1 MKKVFRNLGNVIILT
16 DTASFVLGFVG
27 SVCGIISL
35 LSLEPFWNNTILSY
49 DITIGAIFFDIASML
64 FVLIAFIVGTKH
76 LQVKQDNHATVK
88 ILKLEKTSLQLDF
101 FSFFIGLIGL
111 IFEILSLVSLTVL
124 WKNVRF
130 SYFATILAV
139 IFDISSGLLAVIA
152 LKVFFLVRKASNVP
166 VQK

>member
-1 MKKVFRNLGNVIILT
+1 MKKIFRNLGNVIILT

-27 SVCGIISL
+27 SLCGIISL

-64 FVLIAFIVGTKH
+64 FILIAFIVGTKH
-76 LQVKQDNHATVK
+76 LQVKQDKHETVK

-101 FSFFIGLIGL
+101 FSFFIGLI
-111 IFEILSLVSLTVL
+111 FEILSLVFLTVL
-124 WKNVRF
+124 WKNVCF

-139 IFDISSGLLAVIA
+139 IIDISSGLLAVIA
-152 LKVFFLVRKASNVP
+152 LKVFFSGSQSR
-166 VQK
+166 